1 MEGLGEMLY
10 GEFRVRGMCHV
21 VNNAGGGIYK
31 AEIINSRGR
40 WNVVGWGGG
49 GRGCAVMML
58 EGGFWRG
65 AD

>member
-49 GRGCAVMML
+49 GGRG
-58 EGGFWRG
+58 GGG
-65 AD
+65 VQ